1 MNYVY
6 PKLSEKDL
14 GFVRL
19 GGAGLGNI
27 LFTYARAVVF
37 ANKHENCEVIWP
49 TWFSFKLGPVL
60 RRELDKRFYNDLFE
74 NNNGSIGG
82 LKKMALLATK
92 KRVPEA
98 EKCNIEQFDDKII
111 EFTGFEGCFEEILY
125 DSAIVYEDL
134 KKNLQKKNR
143 KPLEADFGDAIGVH
157 IRLGDFGRVSEAEV
171 KAGRHDS
178 SLPIY
183 WYGKMIEEIRK
194 AAGKE
199 IKAYIFSDGTDEEL
213 APVLS
218 MSNVERITYG
228 SSIADIIGLSR
239 FPLFVASGSSF
250 SMWARYLGRMSTI
263 CFPNQIKQHI
273 LTEQDNGFEYET
285 EGEFSKEIQEKIC
298 EIYANVK

>member
-37 ANKHENCEVIWP
+37 ARQHENCKIIWP

-82 LKKMALLATK
+82 WKKMTLLATK
-92 KRVPEA
+92 KRVPES
-98 EKCNIEQFDDKII
+98 EKHNIEQFDDKII

-134 KKNLQKKNR
+134 KKNLRKKNR
-143 KPLEADFGDAIGVH
+143 KPLEADFHDAIGVH

-194 AAGKE
+194 AAGRE
-199 IKAYIFSDGTDEEL
+199 VRAYIFSDGTEEEL

-218 MSNVERITYG
+218 MPNVERITYG

-263 CFPNQIKQHI
+263 CFPNQMKQHI
-273 LTEQDNGFEYET
+273 LTEQDSGFEYET
-285 EGEFSKEIQEKIC
+285 DGEFSEEIQGEIREIFCEK
-298 EIYANVK
+298 